1 MNAIGSRKQLLEEK
15 VCELETT
22 LGALKAQLQREIED
36 EQHAAIDKLEK
47 YLDELDN
54 KHANL
59 QDFWKILRDEII
71 SLFSGNSAHAKK
83 ED

>member
-1 MNAIGSRKQLLEEK
+1 MNAIGSRKHLLEEK
-15 VCELETT
+15 ICELETA
-22 LGALKAQLQREIED
+22 LSALKAQLRQEIEN
-36 EQHAAIDKLEK
+36 EQQAAIDKLEE

-59 QDFWKILRDEII
+59 QDFWMTLREEIM
-71 SLFSGNSAHAKK
+71 SLFSGNSPHAK